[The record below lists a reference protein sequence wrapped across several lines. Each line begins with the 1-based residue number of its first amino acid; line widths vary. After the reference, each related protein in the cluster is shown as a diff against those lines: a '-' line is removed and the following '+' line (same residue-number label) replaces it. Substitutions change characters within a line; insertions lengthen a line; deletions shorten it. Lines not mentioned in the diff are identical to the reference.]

1 MSTQSNTPASNAS
14 PTSHPLPREGGRGDS
29 ATFVATATDDGNCV
43 AIVGGGPA
51 GLALAIALHR
61 HGVAASVFD
70 ARPKGAAQQD
80 KRTLAL
86 AHGSRQ
92 SLEWLGVWPQIR
104 SAPIRTIHISQK
116 GGLGMTRLAAGDYG
130 LPALGYV
137 AQAATLAGAL
147 EAEADRLRIPIQ
159 HEALVDAD
167 SVRVLDDAIAF
178 TAGATEHRAAL
189 LAFAEGAV
197 AADAPLQQRDYGQS
211 AVICNA
217 TLSAPHRG
225 NAWERFTTHGP
236 VALLPLDGDRQV
248 AVVYTCPPEQAA
260 SCQAEDDTQFIA
272 RLRAEFGG
280 RLDFEAVT
288 ARHVFPLGLRYR
300 RTTVGPRQVWLGNAA
315 QTLHPVAGQGYN
327 LALRDVRD
335 LARTLAG
342 ASDPGSVDLLQTYE
356 ARRRMDRRGTIGFT
370 DSLVRLF
377 SNDNAVL
384 RHARGAGLLALDLL
398 PGARNFVARRMIWG
412 GRAW

>member
-1 MSTQSNTPASNAS
+1 MSETTPRK
-14 PTSHPLPREGGRGDS
+14 H
-29 ATFVATATDDGNCV
+29 V

-61 HGVAASVFD
+61 HGVGATVFD

-116 GGLGMTRLAAGDYG
+116 GGLGMTRLAASDYDV
-130 LPALGYV
+130 PALGYV

-147 EAEADRLRIPIQ
+147 EAEAERLQIPIR
-159 HEALVDAD
+159 HDALVDVG
-167 SVRVLDDAIAF
+167 SVRVLDDAIDF
-178 TAGATEHRAAL
+178 TADSTSQRAAL

-197 AADAPLQQRDYGQS
+197 ASDAPLEQRDYGQS

-217 TLSAPHRG
+217 TLNVPHRG

-236 VALLPLDGDRQV
+236 VALLPLDADRQV
-248 AVVYTCPPEQAA
+248 AVVYTCPPDEATR
-260 SCQAEDDTQFIA
+260 CQAEDDAGFIS
-272 RLRAEFGG
+272 RLRGEFGG
-280 RLDFEAVT
+280 RVDFRAVT
-288 ARHVFPLGLRYR
+288 PRHIFPLGLRYR
-300 RTTVGPRQVWLGNAA
+300 STTVGPRQVWLGNAA

-342 ASDPGSVDLLQTYE
+342 ARDPGNIEQLHIYE

-384 RHARGAGLLALDLL
+384 HHARGAALLALDLL